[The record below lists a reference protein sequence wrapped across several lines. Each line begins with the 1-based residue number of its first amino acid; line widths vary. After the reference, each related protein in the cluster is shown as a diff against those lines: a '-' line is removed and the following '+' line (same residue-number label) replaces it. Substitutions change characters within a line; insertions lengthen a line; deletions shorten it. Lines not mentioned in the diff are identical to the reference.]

1 MSAKLNGFRYLP
13 GFLTPNAQVHLLAA
27 IRAIVAQAPLYQPC
41 MPKSGKPLSV
51 MMTNCGAL
59 GWVSDKTG
67 GYRYQEAHPVTGLP
81 WPGMP
86 EAIRR
91 LWTTIADY
99 PAQPE
104 ACLINY
110 YAAKAKLG
118 LHRDADEE
126 DALAPVISISLGD
139 DALFQMGGLKRTD
152 AKDRLHLKSGDIV
165 VLGGVAR
172 HAYHGIN
179 RILPGTSDLLAEG
192 GRFNLTL
199 RRVAQPDATHDT
211 IL

>member
-1 MSAKLNGFRYLP
+1 MSAKLAGFRYLP
-13 GFLTPNAQVHLLAA
+13 GFLAPEAQVHLLAT
-27 IRAIVAQAPLYQPC
+27 IRAIVAQAPLYQPT
-41 MPKSGKPLSV
+41 MPRSGKPLSV

-67 GYRYQEAHPVTGLP
+67 GYRYQATHPVTGVP
-81 WPGMP
+81 WPNMP
-86 EAIRR
+86 ELIRS
-91 LWTTIADY
+91 LWTKIADY

-110 YAAKAKLG
+110 YTDKAKLG

-126 DALAPVISISLGD
+126 DALAPVLSISLGN
-139 DALFQMGGLKRTD
+139 DAIFQMGGLKRTD
-152 AKDRLHLKSGDIV
+152 AKDRLLLNSGDIV

-172 HAYHGIN
+172 HAYHGIT
-179 RILPGTSDLLAEG
+179 RILPGTSALMPEG

-199 RRVAQPDATHDT
+199 RRVARPDV
-211 IL
+211 